1 MLSDGELESIQ
12 VKDGWWRWKY
22 ITINGA
28 EHIGG
33 RLWTT
38 KAAAT
43 RDGRKWV
50 EDQQR
55 GPNGRP

>member
-12 VKDGWWRWKY
+12 VKDGWWRWRY
-22 ITINGA
+22 ITVNGA

-33 RLWTT
+33 RLWKT

-50 EDQQR
+50 EDQQ
-55 GPNGRP
+55 